1 MVVPARFRIEKLRR
15 NHAVDDF
22 DCGRAELNRFLTRF
36 AWQGQQSGASQT
48 YVAFDGDEV
57 VGFHTLVVGHV
68 DYADAPDRLAKGLA
82 RHPVPLMVLARLG
95 VSVRCQGKGL
105 GAGLLKDAIMRT
117 LQAADIAGIR
127 AIAAHA
133 KDDSA
138 REFYRRFDFV
148 EGPTDEHHMFLLLKD
163 AKQHYES

>member
-1 MVVPARFRIEKLRR
+1 MGAQLRIEKLRR
-15 NHAVDDF
+15 NHPVDDF
-22 DCGRAELNRFLTRF
+22 DCGRAELNRFLSRF

-48 YVAFDGDEV
+48 YVALDGEGI
-57 VGFHTLVVGHV
+57 VGFHTLVFGHV
-68 DYADAPDRLAKGLA
+68 DCRDAPQRLAKDLA
-82 RHPVPLMVLARLG
+82 RHPVPLMILARLG
-95 VSVRCQGKGL
+95 VSVGYQGKGL

-133 KDDSA
+133 KNDSA

-148 EGPTDEHHMFLLLKD
+148 EGPTDPHHTFLLLKD
-163 AKQHYES
+163 AKQHFEG